1 MIGHLNSAQ
10 IDQLLFENMLGRI
23 GCSDEGKVYVVPTN
37 YVFDGKSIIA
47 HTLPGEKIMIMRKN
61 PEVCFEVDEVQDL
74 LHWKSVIAWGTYQ
87 EIRDERE
94 RYNAMKLFV
103 DKMIR
108 LKMSMPEHSK
118 DVTDITGKTG
128 TSRSIVYRII
138 LHEKTGRFENG

>member
-1 MIGHLNSAQ
+1 MIGHLNNAQ

-23 GCSDEGKVYVVPTN
+23 GCSDGGKVYVVPTN

-47 HTLPGEKIMIMRKN
+47 HALPGEKILMMRKN
-61 PEVCFEVDEVQDL
+61 PEVCFEVDEVKDL
-74 LHWKSVIAWGTYQ
+74 MHWKSVIAWGTYQ
-87 EIRDERE
+87 EIRDEWE
-94 RYNAMKLFV
+94 RLNAMKLFV

-108 LKMSMPEHSK
+108 LKMSIPEHSK
-118 DVTDITGKTG
+118 ADIAGKPG

>member
-1 MIGHLNSAQ
+1 MIGSLNSAQ
-10 IDQLLFENMLGRI
+10 IDQLLFENIVGRI

-47 HTLPGEKIMIMRKN
+47 HALPGVKIMMMRNN

-87 EIRDERE
+87 EIKDERE

-108 LKMSMPEHSK
+108 LKISPPEHSK
-118 DVTDITGKTG
+118 DVADITGKTG

>member
-1 MIGHLNSAQ
+1 MIGQLNSAQ
-10 IDQLLFENMLGRI
+10 IDQLLFENILGRI

-47 HTLPGEKIMIMRKN
+47 HALPGEKIMIMRKH

-74 LHWKSVIAWGTYQ
+74 LHWRSVIAWGTFQ
-87 EIRDERE
+87 EIKDEWE
-94 RYNAMKLFV
+94 RLNAMKLFV

-108 LKMSMPEHSK
+108 LKMSIPEHSK
-118 DVTDITGKTG
+118 DVSGITGKTG